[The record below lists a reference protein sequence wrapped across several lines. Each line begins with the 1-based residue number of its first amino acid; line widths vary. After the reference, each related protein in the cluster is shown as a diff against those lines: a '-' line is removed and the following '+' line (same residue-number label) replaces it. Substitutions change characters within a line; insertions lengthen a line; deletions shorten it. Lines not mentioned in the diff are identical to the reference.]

1 MASEPKTPEGSRGR
15 PTVALAAV
23 LMVLAAALRLWGI
36 RWGLPDETHL
46 LSYHPDEFHSLRG
59 ALSLAAGDPNPHFF
73 NYGSLYLYLVGIACL
88 WHDSVLGQADL
99 LSALLKGTGAHAEM
113 AAWVLDARIVTVLCA
128 VATVIVVFLAGKR
141 LFGLWGGVA
150 AGASL
155 AVAPLHVLHSHYA
168 TVDVPLALFV
178 ALCIYLSIGL
188 TQRRT
193 WRACILA
200 GAAAGL
206 AAGVK
211 YNGGLVV
218 LVPVLCCLLSRED
231 GNGGGLESPPHNG
244 KKKDPPQNGGLE
256 SPPHHG
262 GRKEPPHGGE
272 NDAPH
277 RGGENDPSYGGREA
291 GEREARE
298 AGRPAGVA
306 VVVAACALAFVVSS
320 PYVLL
325 AFPEAWKDIT
335 YELEHMRAG
344 EPPAAEAYGS
354 GWLFHLHPAV
364 LLAPLAALLWTGRR
378 RTGMLAPAVFGLLWY
393 AMIAV
398 ARVRYARYEMPL
410 EPLGALGLGG
420 LLAWVLRSG
429 PRAARWPAVGLLTIW
444 CLAMAGVCMQ
454 RNTVLHGIDVRA
466 DMLRRVEREVPQGET
481 IALVWEP
488 WFNVAP
494 VDYCNGGQAL
504 RRGPLFSRFVRPV
517 RPLEIIG
524 LDVDRLRESRPYA
537 VLVSDFE
544 LDPRYDRVS
553 PPHRQLR
560 RYLQS
565 GGDYRPAAHEPVAFA
580 NPRVLG
586 PPGPDNRYPR
596 PWLELYLRVK

>member
-1 MASEPKTPEGSRGR
+1 MASEPKAPEHSRGR

-23 LMVLAAALRLWGI
+23 LVALAALAAALRLWGI
-36 RWGLPDETHL
+36 RWGLPDATHL

-59 ALSLAAGDPNPHFF
+59 ALALAAGDPNPHFF
-73 NYGSLYLYLVGIACL
+73 NYGSLYLYLVAIACL

-99 LSALLKGTGAHAEM
+99 LSALLKGTEAHAEM
-113 AAWVLDARIVTVLCA
+113 AAWILDARIVTVLCA
-128 VATVIVVFLAGKR
+128 VATVLVVFLAGKR

-178 ALCIYLSIGL
+178 ALCVYVSIGL

-193 WRACILA
+193 WRGCLLA

-218 LVPVLCCLLSRED
+218 LVPVLCCLLTRED
-231 GNGGGLESPPHNG
+231 GNGGGLESPPHHG
-244 KKKDPPQNGGLE
+244 KESDPPHNGGLG
-256 SPPHHG
+256 SPPYHGGEMSRPHHG
-262 GRKEPPHGGE
+262 GGKDPHHG
-272 NDAPH
+272 
-277 RGGENDPSYGGREA
+277 SREA
-291 GEREARE
+291 GEGGAQDV
-298 AGRPAGVA
+298 RPLAAVA
-306 VVVAACALAFVVSS
+306 VVVAACALAFMVSS

-354 GWLFHLHPAV
+354 GRLFHLHPAV
-364 LLAPLAALLWTGRR
+364 VLAPLAALLWTGRR

-393 AMIAV
+393 AMISV
-398 ARVRYARYEMPL
+398 ARVRYARYAMPL

-420 LLAWVLRSG
+420 MLAWVLQSG
-429 PRAARWPAVGLLTIW
+429 PRATRWPAVGLVAVW
-444 CLAMAGVCMQ
+444 CLALAGVCMQ

-466 DMLRRVEREVPQGET
+466 DMLRRVEREVPQGES

-524 LDVDRLRESRPYA
+524 LDVDRLRESKPYA

-560 RYLQS
+560 HYLQS
-565 GGDYRPAAHEPVAFA
+565 GGDYRRAASEPVAFA
-580 NPRVLG
+580 TPRVLS
-586 PPGPDNRYPR
+586 PPAPDNRYPR